1 MNEAARRKHRQDS
14 KETLGKVIVSNV
26 LSLFMIILLCFVLAF
41 FVYGYGVRPVRVDG
55 ASMYPTLDDERDRFV
70 LTNAFAGKFLDIE
83 RGDIV
88 VAYEEALH
96 RNIIKRVIGLPGD
109 TVHAENETVYVNG
122 EVLFEPYLD
131 NEFANDVLS
140 SNTTFTRDFGPVT
153 LGEDEYWLLGD
164 NRWISKDSIDFGP
177 VERDDIKA
185 RGAFVLIPFSR
196 MRVVK

>member
-1 MNEAARRKHRQDS
+1 M
-14 KETLGKVIVSNV
+14 
-26 LSLFMIILLCFVLAF
+26 
-41 FVYGYGVRPVRVDG
+41 
-55 ASMYPTLDDERDRFV
+55 
-70 LTNAFAGKFLDIE
+70 
-83 RGDIV
+83 
-88 VAYEEALH
+88 
-96 RNIIKRVIGLPGD
+96 
-109 TVHAENETVYVNG
+109 HAENETVYVNG

-177 VERDDIKA
+177 VEREDIKA